1 MKKGSQTQIQTRIS
15 LVQLFGHAPSPIRNR
30 ASPQF
35 EMKIL
40 VRLVSTA
47 GKHRSSEAPTR
58 SVFWIREKTGQL
70 LPNQIA
76 DLDLDLG
83 LGFMGIGN
91 TPNLDETAVQHSP
104 INRSD
109 IVGPPCYVH

>member
-1 MKKGSQTQIQTRIS
+1 MKKGSQTQTQIQTRIS

-58 SVFWIREKTGQL
+58 SVFWIRKKTGQL

-76 DLDLDLG
+76 DLDLDLDLG
-83 LGFMGIGN
+83 LGFMGML
-91 TPNLDETAVQHSP
+91 TPAKNMRVESTS
-104 INRSD
+104 S
-109 IVGPPCYVH
+109 